1 MGVGAPHHL
10 RQLHLAVVAP
20 VLVRLVQAG
29 AKVLLVLQ
37 HPRLAL
43 HLVLEA
49 HPLNFAAAA
58 VAAAASGSGA
68 GAFAGELQLL
78 ETQFLSS
85 PAAGLSVLAH
95 PVALLAAAGEPLL
108 LHPQAGVGKRAVLL
122 AVPGQA
128 A

>member
-49 HPLNFAAAA
+49 HPLNFAAA
-58 VAAAASGSGA
+58 AAAASGSGA

-108 LHPQAGVGKRAVLL
+108 LHPQAGVGKRGVLL